1 MDKINPRLARGASYL
16 LIYTTALTPL
26 HPVFAAGINAANGN
40 TQVVI
45 KPGNVPVVNIATPN
59 GAGISHNTYKDFNVG
74 TPGAVLNNAVQG
86 GKTQLG
92 VDIVN
97 GNPNLKSKSAELI
110 INEVIGGSRS
120 ELQGKLEVFG
130 NKANVMIANP
140 NGITCDG
147 CGFINA
153 PGVTLTTGKPQF
165 DKQGALEAL
174 EVKKGGVTIGGKGL
188 DGMGGDY
195 VDIISRA
202 AELNGKINAKNL
214 SLTQGTNRISFRDGT
229 VKPIAG
235 EGAKPQ
241 LAVDTKALGGMY
253 ANKIRLV
260 ATEDGVGV
268 NLNNI
273 NSAQQDITLTANGR
287 IELGQAHAQT
297 DLNVSAR
304 EVHITSGVK
313 VRGERN
319 VMLAADTLNNN
330 GNVTAHRDMRV
341 FADTVRNVEL
351 RDGDNTALHSN
362 NNLWIQKDAQG
373 NKSKQIE
380 NRSARIQ
387 TNSGDLVIRAELVN
401 NVRNVGIV
409 NKTKLTPTSTDKNMQ
424 VANVMAEN
432 GGYPVIITAELTSPL
447 PERWFGKADFSNI
460 EQGVLV
466 NDQQTLFDTG
476 KWSVPAEITS
486 GRHLY
491 IYGDDVYNHSS
502 LLSAKSDLILTGQNF
517 TNEQV
522 STGTLLNYIRYVPDE
537 KANKEHGKTTFN
549 PLTAKELRITNYF
562 TRGDNVQVWQST
574 LSPLPRASL
583 SAGNNLVADFKNKIE
598 IKTPTPSESQFTEV
612 KTTGRPES
620 IKAQN
625 VVLHAANIINIDA
638 INASGNLT
646 AIAEDRIVMGQGIL
660 SAGKALDLSA
670 GNAIDAWQSELKGQ
684 DVTLTAR
691 TGEIKIHTSEKPNYY
706 HPDGV
711 RWLGSLQASRDLTLT
726 AGSTIT
732 LLNTLLASQSRNVS
746 MTAPGSIS
754 IIKNDAILTRNR
766 PSENLSADK
775 RLQYFNNL
783 LQVGAMKVS
792 GSVSLNSGGYLA
804 LRGANI
810 NAGKDVTL
818 LAGHNADLNY
828 RALDGNY
835 GLPFVASRTPELGSK
850 IHAGGNL
857 LINSARDIGTQ
868 GGALSANGNITLLA
882 GQNLWLSN
890 VAYSAI
896 DAANDNN
903 KDDRHV
909 VTTINAGKNL
919 TAAANNQLLTYGAKL
934 TSGGNMTLTSGGDM
948 RFKAVQNHSYRE
960 GGKEFTETRTQQ
972 GTELSAGGLLTAI
985 ANGSILFQAT
995 KLQSKGQS
1003 GQVNTPADLSGVDAV
1018 FSTAERLAQV
1028 ARQRFDQAMNNRNQA
1043 EGQLND
1049 RRREL
1054 NSARQHP
1061 DTLSLFNVGAY
1072 PITSSSSRFVSVP
1085 GYSGGGA
1092 HYDASALI
1100 DNQAHLD
1107 RLLQEGGRA
1116 FVNNVLQWGD
1126 VSAPNQDGL
1135 KVGNAI
1141 KESTI
1146 EEYDKIRQ
1154 RLIDRQ
1160 NAVNNAQN
1168 ALTTAQHSFDQAQQQ
1183 IAQPTK
1189 EKNAAENQLN
1199 VARTE
1204 RQRQYDAERQRKDQ
1218 ENARNRELA
1227 VRTGSMGIAANG
1239 GYLYAQAMEESS
1251 HYEKTET
1258 KRKWWG
1264 KKTEVK
1270 QTRHD
1275 VTNKVTEFTSPG
1287 NITLM
1292 SRDDSTY
1299 EASKIEAGKNA
1310 RLTSIHG
1317 QVNFRAVKNTNFEQ
1331 TVTNSKGFFIKQAN
1345 KGYEDNKWVL
1355 PSIHTGGALTVDA
1368 AKGISADVKVKNGQ
1382 ALQSAIDALGN
1393 TAGTTWVKDLNKR
1406 NDVQW
1411 NKVKDA
1417 YDSWDYKSQHLNP
1430 AVAAVIAIAA
1440 ATVTA
1445 GSSLV
1450 ATAASSTA
1458 TAVGGGAVTSGV
1470 VTAGMSSLA
1479 SQAAVALVENQGNL
1493 SKTLKA
1499 LGNSDTVKATATAMA
1514 MGGALNGFDSV
1525 TGWNK
1530 DATGKALNPKDVKL
1544 PQLSNGDWSK
1554 VAQRVAGQSVISSSL
1569 NTTINGGSFKDN
1581 LTNALLANI
1590 GGQVQAEG
1598 ANLIGNNGNILN
1610 VPGRAVSHAVLA
1622 GVAAEIGKGNAKGA
1636 AAGALAAELAGVI
1649 INDNLVKTE
1658 GWQERQAQI
1667 SRVAGAFA
1675 GAIATGKASGT
1686 NSGANAG
1693 EFVER
1698 FNRQLHQEELNAIKE
1713 LAKGDKEKEARLMAA
1728 SCRKVACSTQE
1739 ALNSDERKQFE
1750 ALMKKYPSTRDEDGL
1765 IANYW
1770 VQKERQRFGNY
1781 PAFVGYDS
1789 EKLFMYDLGDQ
1800 ITDGQ
1805 LFARNQQIEQ
1815 ISKMTG
1821 WSPNWV
1827 NASVMAVSI
1836 ASTFAGMGK
1845 ANVGNQ
1851 YLSSKL
1857 VGPTNAWKGYLV
1869 NEKTIQQAATFKNR
1883 VTELRAGL
1891 PSAPKRSGNVAVANI
1906 DISGMPKTLA
1916 SHNLIAIEGKGF
1928 VGMGKENFKYETI
1941 LTDDGRHVARNIDSE
1956 YKILDNLADRLGKNY
1971 SAKGSVTIFTEKA
1984 ACDSCLDVVKQF
1996 ESRYPGVKVDVLDNN
2011 GVRLIPGRGK

>member
-26 HPVFAAGINAANGN
+26 HPAFAAGINAANGN

-45 KPGNVPVVNIATPN
+45 KPGNVPVVNIAPPN

-74 TPGAVLNNAVQG
+74 APGAVLNNAAQG

-97 GNPNLKSKSAELI
+97 GNSNLKGKPAELI

-188 DGMGGDY
+188 DGTGADY

-202 AELNGKINAKNL
+202 TELNGKINAKNL
-214 SLTQGTNRISFRDGT
+214 SLTQGANRISFKDGT

-287 IELGQAHAQT
+287 IELGQAHTQT

-304 EVHITSGVK
+304 EVHIAAGVK
-313 VRGERN
+313 VRGERD
-319 VMLAADTLNNN
+319 VTLAADTLNNN

-387 TNSGDLVIRAELVN
+387 TNSGDLMIRAEQVN

-424 VANVMAEN
+424 VANVMAES

-476 KWSVPAEITS
+476 KWSAPAEITS

-574 LSPLPRASL
+574 LSPLPSASL
-583 SAGNNLVADFKNKIE
+583 NAGNNLVADFKNKIE

-625 VVLHAANIINIDA
+625 VVLHAANIINTDA

-646 AIAEDRIVMGQGIL
+646 AIAEDRIVLGQGIL

-766 PSENLSADK
+766 PSENLSADQ

-783 LQVGAMKVS
+783 LQVGAMKAS

-810 NAGKDVTL
+810 NAGKDVML

-835 GLPFVASRTPELGSK
+835 GHPFVASRTPELGSK

-868 GGALSANGNITLLA
+868 GGTLSANGNITLLA

-919 TAAANNQLLTYGAKL
+919 TAVANNQLLTYGAKL

-948 RFKAVQNHSYRE
+948 RFEAVQNHIYRE

-995 KLQSKGQS
+995 KLLSKGQS
-1003 GQVNTPADLSGVDAV
+1003 GQVNTPADLSGVDAA
-1018 FSTAERLAQV
+1018 FSTAERLAQE
-1028 ARQRFDQAMNNRNQA
+1028 ARQRFDQAMNNRTQA
-1043 EGQLND
+1043 EGLLKD

-1054 NSARQHP
+1054 DSARQHP
-1061 DTLSLFNVGAY
+1061 DTLSLFNVGAH

-1092 HYDASALI
+1092 HYDVSALI

-1126 VSAPNQDGL
+1126 VSAPTQDGV

-1146 EEYDKIRQ
+1146 KEYDKIRQ

-1199 VARTE
+1199 VARAE

-1227 VRTGSMGIAANG
+1227 VRTGSMDIAAKG

-1275 VTNKVTEFTSPG
+1275 VTNKVTEFISPG

-1299 EASKIEAGKNA
+1299 EASKVEAGKNA
-1310 RLTSIHG
+1310 RLTSTHG
-1317 QVNFRAVKNTNFEQ
+1317 QVNFRAVKNTSFEQ

-1368 AKGISADVKVKNGQ
+1368 AKGVSADVKVKNGQ

-1393 TAGTTWVKDLNKR
+1393 TPGTTWVKDLNKR

-1411 NKVKDA
+1411 NTVKDA

-1440 ATVTA
+1440 AAVTA
-1445 GSSLV
+1445 GSSLT
-1450 ATAASSTA
+1450 ALAASNVA
-1458 TAVGGGAVTSGV
+1458 GAIGGGAVTSGA

-1499 LGNSDTVKATATAMA
+1499 LGSSESVKATATAMA
-1514 MGGALNGFDSV
+1514 VGGALNGFDSAM
-1525 TGWNK
+1525 GWSK
-1530 DATGKALNPKDVKL
+1530 DAAGKPLNPNNVKL

-1569 NTTINGGSFKDN
+1569 NTAISGGSFKDN

-1590 GGQVQAEG
+1590 GNQVQAEG
-1598 ANLIGNNGNILN
+1598 ANLIGDNGQVLD

-1622 GVAAEIGKGNAKGA
+1622 GISAEIGKGNAKGA

-1649 INDNLVKTE
+1649 LGDNTIKPE
-1658 GWQERQAQI
+1658 EWQKKSEQQAQMA
-1667 SRVAGAFA
+1667 RVLGATAGAVFTGKPGGAYSGATGGENAFRYNYLSHKQQALMEKDLAAAKSPLDKALVLANWGITSKTQDGAFA
-1675 GAIATGKASGT
+1675 AGVVSGIPVEINDTVDGLVAVAGNPREAADALIALIKSDDRFSIVGEGGKQEYLGRVEAFKTQYEHAGVDGAYGAGLEFGKLTMAGLGLVAGGAGAGKLGVKLTTNSIKAAEKAALKGPLSYADEPFFNPYGTLSAGQVWSIKARMKHVQLPNEGKIRFVPDSNYKPTNPLPRGPNKGYMDKFGNEWTKGPSRTKGQEFEWDVQLSPTGKA
-1686 NSGANAG
+1686 
-1693 EFVER
+1693 
-1698 FNRQLHQEELNAIKE
+1698 QLGWASRDGKHLN
-1713 LAKGDKEKEARLMAA
+1713 
-1728 SCRKVACSTQE
+1728 
-1739 ALNSDERKQFE
+1739 
-1750 ALMKKYPSTRDEDGL
+1750 
-1765 IANYW
+1765 
-1770 VQKERQRFGNY
+1770 
-1781 PAFVGYDS
+1781 
-1789 EKLFMYDLGDQ
+1789 
-1800 ITDGQ
+1800 
-1805 LFARNQQIEQ
+1805 
-1815 ISKMTG
+1815 
-1821 WSPNWV
+1821 
-1827 NASVMAVSI
+1827 VS
-1836 ASTFAGMGK
+1836 
-1845 ANVGNQ
+1845 
-1851 YLSSKL
+1851 L
-1857 VGPTNAWKGYLV
+1857 
-1869 NEKTIQQAATFKNR
+1869 
-1883 VTELRAGL
+1883 
-1891 PSAPKRSGNVAVANI
+1891 
-1906 DISGMPKTLA
+1906 
-1916 SHNLIAIEGKGF
+1916 
-1928 VGMGKENFKYETI
+1928 
-1941 LTDDGRHVARNIDSE
+1941 DGRITH
-1956 YKILDNLADRLGKNY
+1956 K
-1971 SAKGSVTIFTEKA
+1971 
-1984 ACDSCLDVVKQF
+1984 
-1996 ESRYPGVKVDVLDNN
+1996 
-2011 GVRLIPGRGK
+2011 